1 MISHDVLV
9 VGGGLAGLRAALEAA
24 KTGVDV
30 AIISQVH
37 PVRSHSVAAQG
48 GINAALGNA
57 EDGRDDTTERHTYD
71 TVKGSDFLADQ
82 DAAAL
87 MCDMA
92 PEIVYEME
100 HWGTPFSR
108 FSDGRI
114 AQRPFGGGG
123 FPRTCY
129 ASDRTGHALLHTL
142 YEQSLKE
149 KIKLYEEWLVIS
161 LAVRD
166 KTIHG
171 LVAINKLT
179 GDLEAFASKAVVFAT
194 GGYGMVYRKS
204 TNALINTGSGI
215 AIAYRA
221 GVPIKDLEFVQF
233 HPTSLLGTNIL
244 ITEGARGEGGYL
256 LNNKGERFMEKYAPT
271 AMELAPRDI
280 VARSIQTEINEGH
293 GFDTQATQP
302 KGFGDSY
309 VNLDLRHLGAEKIK
323 SQLPGIREI
332 TIDFAGI
339 DPIEKPIPIQPAQHY
354 SMGGIDTDI
363 NGTTVVNGL
372 FAAGECACVSV
383 HGANRLG
390 GNSLLETI
398 VFGKISGASAAKYAR
413 ETSSNS
419 SNEVLQDALQA
430 VNAQVQRLCQRES
443 DSERQ
448 FVIREEMRLALDEHL
463 GLFREEKPMAECLK
477 KIQELKERARHI
489 SVKSDVRYLNQELYN
504 AIELNYMLDLAELI
518 AIGALRRQESR
529 GSHFRLDYP
538 ERYDVNWLKHTMAYP
553 PPAPPKSGAYYTDEK
568 PEIRFKNVT
577 ITKYEP
583 EERKY

>member
-179 GDLEAFASKAVVFAT
+179 GDLETFASKAVVFAT
-194 GGYGMVYRKS
+194 GGYGRVYRKS

-538 ERYDVNWLKHTMAYP
+538 ERDDVNWLKHTM
-553 PPAPPKSGAYYTDEK
+553 AYYTDEK